1 MDPLSNASG
10 SFLNAQN
17 IRWRIFNLSKQI
29 DLLTFVPHNL
39 HNCANIYQIFS
50 ITEITIKTTLSARLH
65 LITLNVGLHA
75 TYE

>member
-1 MDPLSNASG
+1 MDPLSNAWEFCASG

-17 IRWRIFNLSKQI
+17 IGWRIFNLSKQI

-50 ITEITIKTTLSARLH
+50 VTEAGVH
-65 LITLNVGLHA
+65 
-75 TYE
+75 